1 MSMITIYK
9 CPSCKTEFEK
19 LGKGGL
25 CPNFEC
31 RAPLKYVEREDD
43 SGISIRDVEYRK
55 PKDSFEDEAE
65 IYEVVYRQTNVKVEK
80 SNKGNFIV
88 TFIYQMNFNWI
99 YCPSCES
106 KMFQNNRI
114 TGSFEHKCHKC
125 KAVTTYV
132 FL

>member
-1 MSMITIYK
+1 MITQYK
-9 CPSCKTEFEK
+9 CPSCQTEFEK

-43 SGISIRDVEYRK
+43 SGLLVKNVEYRK
-55 PKDSFEDEAE
+55 PKDSFEDDAE
-65 IYEVVYRQTNVKVEK
+65 VYEVIYRQGAVKVEK
-80 SNKGNFIV
+80 SNKNNFIV
-88 TFIYQMNFNWI
+88 TYMSPVNFNWI
-99 YCPSCES
+99 YCPGCES
-106 KMFQNNRI
+106 KMFQNNI
-114 TGSFEHKCHKC
+114 IKGSFEHKCHKC